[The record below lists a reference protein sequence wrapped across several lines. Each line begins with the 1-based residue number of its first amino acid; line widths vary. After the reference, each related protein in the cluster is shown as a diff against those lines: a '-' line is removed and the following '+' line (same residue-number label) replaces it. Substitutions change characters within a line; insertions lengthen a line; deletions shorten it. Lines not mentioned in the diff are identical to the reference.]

1 MINER
6 RFAISFLKADQLKA
20 FVSLP
25 NELSSKVIRAYVSSD
40 LLLDDADALR
50 ICNDVAGKMPWME
63 WILSLPE
70 ILRSKEE
77 SYFKEVDSLIAKNAM
92 FAGVL
97 TGSMEGLGYY
107 AEKKVK
113 VYGDHN
119 LYLWNSHAVKAV
131 NGVLAGGC
139 LPLELKGAEQKD
151 LLELPITWD
160 KIVYGRIPMMVT
172 ANCVAKTTDRCRRG
186 NQREQQVVL
195 LDRMDKSFPVR
206 LVCRH
211 CYNVIYNCLPL
222 SLHKELDRYQ
232 EKACFRLQ
240 FTVEDRA
247 QTERVLAFF
256 LKADP
261 RDLEPPYAEYTTG
274 HEKRGVQ

>member
-1 MINER
+1 MSLDCK
-6 RFAISFLKADQLKA
+6 FSVSFLMTDQLKA
-20 FVSLP
+20 FDSLSE
-25 NELSSKVIRAYVSSD
+25 ELASRVVRAYVSSD

-50 ICNDVAGKMPWME
+50 ICDNLAKRMPWME
-63 WILSLPE
+63 WILALPE
-70 ILRSKEE
+70 ILRTKEE
-77 SYFKEVDSLIAKNAM
+77 HYFQEMDALMAEHAT

-107 AEKKVK
+107 AEKNVK
-113 VYGDHN
+113 IYGDHN
-119 LYLWNSHAVKAV
+119 LYLWNSSAVKAL

-139 LPLELKGAEQKD
+139 LPLELKGAEQKE
-151 LLELPITWD
+151 LLEFPISWD

-172 ANCVAKTTDRCRRG
+172 ANCVAKTTDHCRKQ
-186 NQREQQVVL
+186 NQKEQLVVL
-195 LDRMDKSFPVR
+195 MDRMDKSFPVR

-222 SLHKELDRYQ
+222 SLHKELDKYQ
-232 EKACFRLQ
+232 DKACLRLQ
-240 FTVEDRA
+240 FTVEDRM

-256 LKADP
+256 LQADS

>member
-1 MINER
+1 MTNER
-6 RFAISFLKADQLKA
+6 RFSVSFLKPDHLKA
-20 FVSLP
+20 FATLP
-25 NELSSKVIRAYVSSD
+25 NAFTSKVIRAYVSSD
-40 LLLDDADALR
+40 LLLDDAEALR
-50 ICNDVAGKMPWME
+50 ICENLSEKMPWTE
-63 WILSLPE
+63 WILALPE

-77 SYFKEVDSLIAKNAM
+77 SYFQEVDALMAKHEL

-107 AEKKVK
+107 AEKNIK

-119 LYLWNSHAVKAV
+119 LYLWNSHAVKAL
-131 NGVLAGGC
+131 GGILSGGC

-186 NQREQQVVL
+186 NQREQQVFL

-256 LKADP
+256 LKADT